1 MTRNIFMCAS
11 DLSVITGHNPYK
23 DKSEIILKYWKRHF
37 KDDYLNTKEFMKQGN
52 IGEKIEETHM
62 QCLERIAKENNLD
75 VKDVKKGLYKC
86 LDSKNTESLQTDK
99 EKLISTVL
107 KKLPEKQKIEFKESV
122 NHITNTQFGIRN
134 ENNGVEIYKKKTGN
148 QVETSSKYY
157 KEELFIIDNE
167 IDGHMDIWSVGGKVD
182 GIATDS
188 NNNQII
194 LEIKN
199 RVSRLFGVVKDYEKI
214 QCYAYMYSL
223 DIPII
228 HLAEI
233 LKSQKNSDMN
243 IFPIEFDE
251 EFWQKDIVDN
261 INIFV
266 DRFYDFLKDPKQKI
280 ELLKSD

>member
-1 MTRNIFMCAS
+1 MCAS

-99 EKLISTVL
+99 EKLISEVL

-188 NNNQII
+188 NNITKI

-223 DIPII
+223 DIPRI

>member
-99 EKLISTVL
+99 EKLISEVL

>member
-1 MTRNIFMCAS
+1 MCAS

-99 EKLISTVL
+99 EKLISAVL

>member
-99 EKLISTVL
+99 EKLISEVL

-148 QVETSSKYY
+148 KVETSSKYY